1 MAYINLTKSDIKMID
16 AVRHRVV
23 MDEPPLP
30 DLKELLRRLTKYF
43 PGRIAM
49 VEKKDGQVVTYTT
62 TQFREDVEALGTA
75 LLDMG
80 LKGAHV
86 GIVSDNCYAW
96 VVSFL
101 AVANG
106 VGVAVPI
113 DKELDDASISRL
125 LDKADC
131 DAVFYNRFYKKT
143 VGKHIEGNPS
153 FKAAIS
159 LDREPDGEKLYSFE
173 QLIKHGKELIAGG
186 DRSYTDAEIDREAPC
201 AIFFTSGTTGSNKG
215 VMLSHKNFS
224 TNVEGII
231 STIPTEYSSFA
242 LLPMYH
248 VFELSC
254 DIFTALY
261 MNAIIY
267 INDSL
272 KNILKNIELF
282 KPEAMN
288 AVPLVLEGIYNGIWE
303 NAKGRGQDE
312 ILRKLVKFSNK
323 MREKGIDLRPVL
335 FSTIRKVF
343 CDRKFTTL
351 VCGGAP
357 SRGEYVRGLGDFGFP
372 VYNGYGLTECSPT
385 VTLNLHADEDPT
397 SAGFVFPKT
406 KFIIHD
412 PDEDGIGEIWVKGD
426 NVTQGYYKDDD
437 ANAVSFEDG
446 WFKTG
451 DYGRITQDGELFVSG
466 RKKTMILLEN
476 GENIFP
482 EDIEFFVMDNIPYI
496 REDVALE
503 AEKDILGKSRK
514 IIRLVAYVEP
524 NDFPDKSESELLE
537 MLSADIEKINRKLPS
552 YKKIQDVKIRLKE
565 FEKSSTRK
573 IIRAKVAE
581 EYAN

>member
-1 MAYINLTKSDIKMID
+1 MAYIDLTKSDIAFLD
-16 AVRHRVV
+16 ATRRRVLD
-23 MDEPPLP
+23 DEPTLP
-30 DLKELLRRLTKYF
+30 DLKELLRRVKKYF
-43 PGRIAM
+43 PGRVAM

-62 TQFREDVEALGTA
+62 DRLTGDVEALGAA
-75 LLDMG
+75 LADMG
-80 LKGAHV
+80 LKGAHI
-86 GIVSDNCYAW
+86 GIVSDNSYAW

-106 VGVAVPI
+106 LGVAVPI
-113 DKELDDASISRL
+113 DKEADDATISRL
-125 LDKADC
+125 LAKADC
-131 DAVFYNRFYKKT
+131 DAVFYNRFYRKT
-143 VGKHIEGNPS
+143 VSRHFEANPG

-159 LDREPDGEKLYSFE
+159 LDRSPSGDKMFGFDALLERGR
-173 QLIKHGKELIAGG
+173 ELIASG
-186 DRSYTDAEIDREAPC
+186 DTTYADLPIDREAPC

-224 TNVEGII
+224 TNIEGII

-272 KNILKNIELF
+272 KNILQNIELF

-303 NAKGRGQDE
+303 KAKAGGRDE
-312 ILRKLVKFSNK
+312 ILKKLVRFSNK

-335 FSTIRKVF
+335 FATIRKVF

-357 SRGEYVRGLGDFGFP
+357 SRSEYVKGLGDFGFP

-397 SAGFVFPKT
+397 SAGFAFPKT

-451 DYGRITQDGELFVSG
+451 DYGRVTQDGELFVSG

-496 REDVALE
+496 REDVAIE
-503 AEKDILGKSRK
+503 AEKDILGKQRR
-514 IIRLVAYVEP
+514 IIKVIVYIDP
-524 NDFPDKSESELLE
+524 KDFPDKTESELLE
-537 MLSADIEKINRKLPS
+537 MAKQDIERVNRKLPS
-552 YKKIQDVKIRLKE
+552 YKKIQDVALRLKE
-565 FEKSSTRK
+565 FEKNSTRK

-581 EYAN
+581 EYK